1 MKLKSILLAR
11 CPACH
16 EGKVW
21 VGLFS
26 IRPRCNVCDYNFHP
40 EPGFY
45 LGAIAISFLLTA
57 IFTIPPTIAL
67 KFFEVDTEIL
77 VLFPFLE
84 FLFLGTFLMFYCK
97 IIWLHV
103 EHAMTHRL
111 DSKQENHLSR
121 TQSTSPSKPTPQDQQ
136 NPKNQDPLS

>member
-1 MKLKSILLAR
+1 MKISQKIFYRELKKFRTVSMPGSRPYENYELIGLSNSSAKLYLR
-11 CPACH
+11 TWNGYIV
-16 EGKVW
+16 EGAGGV
-21 VGLFS
+21 
-26 IRPRCNVCDYNFHP
+26 
-40 EPGFY
+40 
-45 LGAIAISFLLTA
+45 
-57 IFTIPPTIAL
+57 
-67 KFFEVDTEIL
+67 FEVDTEIL

-136 NPKNQDPLS
+136 NPKNQDPHS